1 MGKFYTVDKEINGV
15 KYTAQFNGISAAL
28 EAADKC
34 YVDGTGNTSALK
46 MAKYLL
52 DHVIVEPHGLSP
64 DDFDSIDDL
73 SAVTTFA
80 NEVMHG
86 KFRDAVAEGAAAKK
100 GTK

>member
-15 KYTAQFNGISAAL
+15 KYTAQFNGVSAAL

-34 YVDGTGNTSALK
+34 YIDGTGNTSALK

-52 DHVIVEPHGLSP
+52 ENVIVEPHGLTP
-64 DDFDSIDDL
+64 DDFDSIDEL
-73 SAVTTFA
+73 SAVTNFA

-86 KFRDAVAEGAAAKK
+86 KFRDKAAEGAAAK
-100 GTK
+100 TSTR